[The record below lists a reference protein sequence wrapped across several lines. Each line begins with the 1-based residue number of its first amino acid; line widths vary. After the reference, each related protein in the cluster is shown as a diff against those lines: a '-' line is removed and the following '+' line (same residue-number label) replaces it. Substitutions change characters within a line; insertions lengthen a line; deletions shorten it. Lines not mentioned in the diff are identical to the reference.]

1 MPWRNGGGTT
11 SEILAEPG
19 PGGRFRFRLSVA
31 EVASSGPFSDFG
43 GYDRHIL
50 LLEGEGFTLRVDGS
64 EPAVLDRP
72 LVPFAFDGGRAAR
85 CELHG
90 GSVRDLN
97 LMVDRATACGS
108 LGVLR
113 IAPGDE
119 AELPLA
125 ETVLAYVVSGCVDAG
140 GIRLDPGDTL
150 RVEPRHGERLRAR
163 VDGGATVVVA
173 TIDPAR
179 RGGLRRV
186 PSGRRR
192 TPGRGARLPP

>member
-11 SEILAEPG
+11 REILAEPG
-19 PGGRFRFRLSVA
+19 AGGRFRFRLSIA
-31 EVASSGPFSDFG
+31 DVASSGPFSDFAG
-43 GYDRHIL
+43 CDRHIL

-85 CELHG
+85 CDLHG
-90 GSVRDLN
+90 GPVRDLN
-97 LMVDRATACGS
+97 LMVDRATARGS
-108 LGVLR
+108 LRVLR

-125 ETVLAYVVSGCVDAG
+125 ETVLAYVVSGGVDAG

-150 RVEPRHGERLRAR
+150 RVDPGPGERVRAR
-163 VDGGATVVVA
+163 GGGGSTVVVA

-179 RGGLRRV
+179 
-186 PSGRRR
+186 
-192 TPGRGARLPP
+192 